1 MKYNLREI
9 LQATNGKCSAHSGE
23 INGVVIDSRKVVA
36 GNLYVAFK
44 GEHVDG
50 HDFVGSALEAGANF
64 ALVERLNPD
73 APADAQIIVPDCLL
87 ALQQLAAYQR
97 NRSNFKIVGVTG
109 SVGKTS
115 TKEMLSLVLGAQ
127 VQVHATSGNYNN
139 HIGMPLTLVNAP
151 AEAQVVVLEMGMNHA
166 GEISVLSNIA
176 KPDIAIITTVD
187 AVHLEFFESVAGIAH
202 AKAEIMDGMRQRA
215 EIILPLDNPY
225 FQILANK
232 ANAQGLH
239 IIEFGKNTDADFRLL
254 QTNTNEGGTNAEISI
269 KEVQHQLTLNVAGE
283 HLAINALAV
292 LACVEALNLN
302 IAKAIQDLRHF
313 KDAKGR
319 GDIHLINLRNNV
331 NVQIIDETYNASPA
345 SMRSSLNKLQALAGQ
360 KRKIAVLGDMK
371 ELGDNAPQFH
381 AELAQELV
389 ACQIDALF
397 CVGAMMQYL
406 FAAAQPLMANCFHFA
421 NNAELAQSLNAHL
434 QDGDMVLCK
443 GSRSSHIEEIINL
456 LKNK

>member
-9 LQATNGKCSAHSGE
+9 LQATNGKCSAHIGE
-23 INGVVIDSRKVVA
+23 INGVVIDSRKVA
-36 GNLYVAFK
+36 KGNLYVAFK

-50 HDFVGSALEAGANF
+50 HDFVAQALHMGANF

-87 ALQQLAAYQR
+87 ALQQLAQYQR

-115 TKEMLSLVLGAQ
+115 TKEMLSLVLGEQ
-127 VQVHATSGNYNN
+127 INVHATSGNYNN

-176 KPDIAIITTVD
+176 KPDAAIITTVD

-202 AKAEIMDGMRQRA
+202 AKAEIMEGMNKGA
-215 EIILPLDNPY
+215 GIILPIYNPY
-225 FQILANK
+225 FQILADK
-232 ANAQGLH
+232 ANEQGLR
-239 IIEFGKNTDADFRLL
+239 IIKFGKNAEADFRLL
-254 QTNTNEGGTNAEISI
+254 KTEINESGTNAEISI
-269 KEVQHQLTLNVAGE
+269 KGVHHQLTLNVAGE

-292 LACVEALNLN
+292 AACVEALQLN
-302 IAKAIQDLRHF
+302 VVQALHDLRHF

-345 SMRSSLNKLQALAGQ
+345 SMRSSLHKLQALAGS

-421 NNAELAQSLNAHL
+421 NNAELAHSLRNYL

-456 LKNK
+456 LKNN